1 MAKHTVKH
9 IYQVNGETTTV
20 QHQFDSYDDAFL
32 HAESS
37 NAQTVQLFSP
47 SGELLKERQTTAVVA
62 EDISTP
68 TES

>member
-1 MAKHTVKH
+1 MAKHVVKH
-9 IYQVNGETTTV
+9 IYCVDDEIRTV
-20 QHQFDSYDDAFL
+20 AHQFDSYDEAFL

-47 SGELLKERQTTAVVA
+47 SGELLKERQATAVVA
-62 EDISTP
+62 EDTSTP

>member
-9 IYQVNGETTTV
+9 IYLVDGETRTV

-47 SGELLKERQTTAVVA
+47 SGQLLKERQTTAVVA
-62 EDISTP
+62 EDTATP